1 VPHVSRN
8 GAQLQPVP
16 LLVLRHGLVSR
27 RHFAALHADPRVE
40 VLEPEGWTP
49 DGIDLAR
56 RVSATIVATRGD
68 PLRALAYAVTA
79 GVGGNIVMAIAAR
92 YVEERA
98 VLREAGAVATFL
110 LPLDIAQVH
119 ALLAVLESPPRL
131 THTDTTLRLTLDPVA
146 RVARYRDRSVRL
158 SQREFA
164 VLHCLSVHSGQ
175 PVDADE
181 LLRVVW
187 GGGTPQ
193 GRPRQIL
200 DVYVCHI
207 RKKLEAL
214 GIANA
219 ISTVRRFG
227 YALGGSGAR

>member
-1 VPHVSRN
+1 MYRNDSRS
-8 GAQLQPVP
+8 QPVP
-16 LLVLRHGLVSR
+16 LLVLRHGVVAS
-27 RHFAALHADPRVE
+27 RHFAALRADPRVE
-40 VLEPEGWTP
+40 VPEPGGWTP
-49 DGIDLAR
+49 DVVDLAQ
-56 RVSATIVATRGD
+56 RVSATIVATVGD

-92 YVEERA
+92 HAGERA
-98 VLREAGAVATFL
+98 VLLEAGAVAVCV
-110 LPLDIAQVH
+110 LPLDTLQVQTMLA
-119 ALLAVLESPPRL
+119 ALDTPPRL
-131 THTDTTLRLTLDPVA
+131 TYTDTTLRLTLDPVA

-164 VLHCLSVHSGQ
+164 VLHCLSLHSGR

-187 GGGTPQ
+187 GGGSQ

-207 RKKLEAL
+207 RRKLETL

-227 YALGGSGAR
+227 YALGPRAAR

>member
-1 VPHVSRN
+1 MRHDSRS
-8 GAQLQPVP
+8 QPVP
-16 LLVLRHGLVSR
+16 LLVLRHGLVAR
-27 RHFAALHADPRVE
+27 RHFDALRADGRVE

-49 DGIDLAR
+49 DVVDLAQ
-56 RVSATIVATRGD
+56 RVSATIVATTGD

-92 YVEERA
+92 HAAERP
-98 VLREAGAVATFL
+98 VLREAGAVATCV
-110 LPLDIAQVH
+110 LPFDGAQVEVVLA
-119 ALLAVLESPPRL
+119 ALDAPPRL

-164 VLHCLSVHSGQ
+164 VLHCLSVHSGR

-187 GGGTPQ
+187 GGSTPQ

-207 RKKLEAL
+207 RKKLGTL

-227 YALGGSGAR
+227 YVLGGGAR

>member
-1 VPHVSRN
+1 MRGDSRS
-8 GAQLQPVP
+8 QPVP
-16 LLVLRHGLVSR
+16 LLVLRHGLVAR
-27 RHFAALHADPRVE
+27 RHFDALRADRRVE
-40 VLEPEGWTP
+40 VLEPEGWTA
-49 DGIDLAR
+49 DVVDLAH
-56 RVSATIVATRGD
+56 RVSTTIVATTGD

-79 GVGGNIVMAIAAR
+79 GIGGNIVMAIAAR
-92 YVEERA
+92 HAAERT
-98 VLREAGAVATFL
+98 VLREAGAIATCI
-110 LPLDIAQVH
+110 LPFSGGDVDTVLAALDARPH
-119 ALLAVLESPPRL
+119 L

-164 VLHCLSVHSGQ
+164 VLHCLSVHSGR

-187 GGGTPQ
+187 GGSTPR

-207 RKKLEAL
+207 RKKLEEL
-214 GIANA
+214 GITNA

-227 YALGGSGAR
+227 YALGGGAAR